1 MWYPVILNPDLSL
14 NSYWS
19 TEDLDKVILDMKH
32 QYYPMCQYI
41 QEILCGNKRYH
52 GKMSDFYINP
62 TLNFQ
67 YKLPSNTYTCV
78 IEEGLVNYFTKKKFI
93 LSVKP
98 DTILYLD
105 DINTN
110 PEYYEKRLWF
120 FIDGN
125 LMQKL
130 GIIVKA
136 YATILVLYPDA
147 ENGVREPLIK
157 ELSEQ
162 GKEWSLLMMPY
173 TNYGRVRASSWSL
186 FGTSNLLPYE
196 KFTNFENIVDVA
208 KNSYSLFTNWTNT
221 DPNLL
226 TGNNSIIEIKDN
238 AYHFT
243 VPEETRMQIRVAP
256 VMSTVYSFN
265 NRNIQSFAFL
275 PPEER
280 WFRTERLNCPV
291 HPNCIL
297 VYKWNPELQTKEYL
311 QDTELESYYPNIFKV
326 NTAYDGWLYV
336 EWYYMDWDGYKY
348 VDIWKD
354 YIEWMGDDN
363 YYEAVKNG
371 TLPDYIKNY
380 EWQDWYYSVKDF
392 EKNYPSQDSNQ
403 YRIDFINK
411 FINLFPDILEDYYED
426 KSNDAYD
433 GITDSFIIDVG
444 SEENEIYDRGVD
456 SNKDQIE
463 NPFSQEDFDEEHVWF
478 SVTNGSNEYRLFR
491 IWVDGYRIIDFKHY
505 DECGVDYVYIPKRLV
520 NEDSIIEIEMIN
532 EGQNPLTELTFDS
545 MEELEAIKTTKEF
558 VRPAD
563 LAVFLEN
570 NGKYLNANGFRMN
583 DGDTVLPL
591 DRYVKLNPEDWKLSL
606 NSEQYLDQSMH
617 AFISDKY
624 IVTANTDTMDRVLL
638 QIHGMTQKISN
649 GRLEFYVDGRYI
661 KTTDN
666 PSILVTPPTGL
677 GDRYSLLCYLN
688 DKDEKHLTIFEYMP
702 YDGEIV
708 YEAETI
714 PSTGIIDLHGY
725 IGKPFSLEYYSV
737 FLNGLKLNYTQI
749 DTITESVIGL
759 HDVIST
765 QNLIIIE
772 KALDEEIIKSNDGY
786 FSENDRLYHEDMEY
800 RKDINDAFTEDNGM
814 IENTDDFDPVED
826 RNLVYEVEKEILNE
840 VVSVNFID
848 PNKKQL
854 TGELYETARQ
864 RFVPGTRRYR
874 VNPDV
879 FLDLNGGQRVDMFH
893 YNPDESTFEPNPDE
907 NTNA

>member
-1 MWYPVILNPDLSL
+1 M
-14 NSYWS
+14 
-19 TEDLDKVILDMKH
+19 ILDMKH

-105 DINTN
+105 EINTN

-120 FIDGN
+120 FVDGYM
-125 LMQKL
+125 MQKI
-130 GIIVKA
+130 GIIVKS

-147 ENGVREPLIK
+147 ENGVKETLIR
-157 ELSEQ
+157 ELSDQ

-208 KNSYSLFTNWTNT
+208 KNSYSLFTNWSSK
-221 DPNLL
+221 DPTLL

-243 VPEETRMQIRVAP
+243 IPEETREHIRVAP

-280 WFRTERLNCPV
+280 WFRTEKLNCPV

-297 VYKWNPELQTKEYL
+297 VYKWNPELKTKEYL
-311 QDTELESYYPNIFKV
+311 QDAVLDSHYPNIFKV
-326 NTAYDGWLYV
+326 NTAYEGWLYV
-336 EWYYMDWDGYKY
+336 EWYYIDWDGYKY
-348 VDIWKD
+348 VDMWKE
-354 YIEWMGDDN
+354 YIDWMGEDN

-371 TLPDYIKNY
+371 TLPDVIKDFK
-380 EWQDWYYSVKDF
+380 WQDWYYSVKDF
-392 EKNYPSQDSNQ
+392 ETNYPSQDSYQ
-403 YRIDFINK
+403 YRLDFINQ
-411 FINLFPDILEDYYED
+411 FIHLFPEILEDYYED
-426 KSNDAYD
+426 RTKDAYD

-444 SEENEIYDRGVD
+444 NENTEIYDRGVD

-478 SVTNGSNEYRLFR
+478 AITNGSNEYRLFR

-520 NEDSIIEIEMIN
+520 KEDSIIEIEMIV
-532 EGQNPLTELTFDS
+532 EGQNPLTEMNFESLQ
-545 MEELEAIKTTKEF
+545 ELEKVNSAKGF

-563 LAVFLEN
+563 LAFFLEK
-570 NGKYLNANGFRMN
+570 NGNVIDPKHFNMN
-583 DGDTVLPL
+583 DDQTILPME
-591 DRYVKLNPEDWKLSL
+591 RYAKLNPEEWKLSL
-606 NSEQYLDQSMH
+606 DYDQYVDQNIH
-617 AFISDKY
+617 TFISDKY
-624 IVTANTDTMDRVLL
+624 MISANTDTVDRVVL
-638 QIHGMTQKISN
+638 QLHGMTQKISN
-649 GRLEFYVDGRYI
+649 ERLEFYIDGRYV
-661 KTTDN
+661 KTTGTN
-666 PSILVTPPTGL
+666 SILVTPPVGL
-677 GDRYSLLCYLN
+677 GDRYSILCYLN
-688 DKDEKHLTIFEYMP
+688 DKENKHLTIFEYMP
-702 YDGEIV
+702 YDEEIV
-708 YEAETI
+708 YEAEVI
-714 PSTGIIDLHGY
+714 PVDGIIDLHG
-725 IGKPFSLEYYSV
+725 IIKKPFSLEYYSV
-737 FLNGLKLNYTQI
+737 YLNGLKLNYTQI
-749 DTITESVIGL
+749 DTIVESVIGI
-759 HDVIST
+759 HDVEST

-772 KALDEEIIKSNDGY
+772 KKLDEELIKSTNGY
-786 FSENDRLYHEDMEY
+786 FSENDRIYHEDQDY
-800 RKDINDAFTEDNGM
+800 RDALNDAFTDKYGT
-814 IENTDDFDPVED
+814 IENTDIFDPIED
-826 RNLVYEVEKEILNE
+826 RNLIYEVEKEILNE
-840 VVSVNFID
+840 VVSVSFID

-854 TGELYETARQ
+854 TGELYETARL

-879 FLDLNGGQRVDMFH
+879 LLDLNGGQRVDLFH

-907 NTNA
+907 TTNT